1 MINLTIGE
9 NQGQQRLD
17 RFLKKY
23 FAKASLSYIYRL
35 VRKDVQL
42 NGRRAKPETM
52 LAAGDELI
60 IYISAEEA
68 LSLQGAK
75 ASLRAADAGARPRT
89 KKQFTV
95 VYEDENI
102 LIAAKPFGLLTHGD
116 GREKKNHLANQVVD
130 YLIEKGEYRPSREPT
145 FTPAPANRL
154 DRNTTGLV
162 LFGKTASALKE
173 LNSMLRER
181 TGIEKLYFTI
191 ASGCIKEEL
200 HLRAAMVKD
209 ESRNM
214 AAIVSAGDSVK
225 GDSVKDKDGEE
236 RAEQGAPQ
244 GKLMDTEVFPLAV
257 SARDGGYTLA
267 EVRLNTGRT
276 HQIRLQLAA
285 AGHPLIGDPK
295 YGSGRVNKIVKQR
308 YGLSTHLLHAG
319 RLIFTDCRTAGP
331 LSYLQGREFS
341 CPLPAQFVRIKEDIF
356 GKNDFR
362 RK

>member
-1 MINLTIGE
+1 MEE

-35 VRKDVQL
+35 VRK
-42 NGRRAKPETM
+42 GRQAQRAAAKPETM
-52 LAAGDELI
+52 LAAGDELT

-75 ASLRAADAGARPRT
+75 ASLRAADSGARPRT

-191 ASGCIKEEL
+191 AAGCIKEEL

-295 YGSGRVNKIVKQR
+295 YGSGLVNKIVKQR